1 MCYLEE
7 LFVDVLYS
15 IIPLVEFRNTPSV
28 RFHML
33 PGNIIPRID
42 SVDRVEHGPN
52 AISPTI
58 KGGSGRYW
66 YYHKAQTDNLLVFLG
81 SRITELYTPKHGKIE
96 TIEVTAEWVRR
107 NGELVIEAPA
117 ILSWPPGVFHRVS
130 SGQEG
135 SLSLNFAVHNPGFS
149 LEDNFDI
156 YEVDTETGQYSIVRH
171 GFLDQ
176 K

>member
-1 MCYLEE
+1 MKK
-7 LFVDVLYS
+7 LFVDGLYT
-15 IIPLVEFRNTPSV
+15 ITPFVEFRNTPSV
-28 RFHML
+28 KFHIL
-33 PGNIIPRID
+33 PENKIPRID

-52 AISPTI
+52 AVSPTI
-58 KGGSGRYW
+58 KGSTGRYW

-81 SRITELYTPKHGKIE
+81 LRITELYTPKHGKVE
-96 TIEVTAEWVRR
+96 TIEVTAECIRH
-107 NGELVIEAPA
+107 NGEVVIDTPA

-135 SLSLNFAVHNPGFS
+135 SLSLNFAVHEPGFS

-156 YEVDTETGQYSIVRH
+156 YEVDTETGRYSVIRH

>member
-1 MCYLEE
+1 MENLLVEG
-7 LFVDVLYS
+7 LYV

-28 RFHML
+28 RFHLL
-33 PGNIIPRID
+33 PENKISHID

-52 AISPTI
+52 AISPTVQ
-58 KGGSGRYW
+58 GRTGRYW

-81 SRITELYTPKHGKIE
+81 SRITELYTPGHGKIE
-96 TIEVTAEWVRR
+96 TFEVTTERITR
-107 NGELVIEAPA
+107 NGELVIDAPA

-130 SGQEG
+130 SGQNG
-135 SLSLNFAVHNPGFS
+135 SLSINFAVHESGFS
-149 LEDNFDI
+149 LKDNFDI
-156 YEVDTETGQYSIVRH
+156 YEVDIETGQYNVIRH